1 MAMWLSK
8 PLIPLPRATTL
19 SFLCVPVW
27 IVIPLLLIRHWKDAP
42 GLGPLTGYA
51 LAIPI
56 VLFLS
61 AVGFALAFGHVL
73 SASGSAL
80 SRWAG
85 LFALTLNTIPWFYIL
100 VALLFRP

>member
-1 MAMWLSK
+1 MATWFHR

-27 IVIPLLLIRHWKDAP
+27 IVIPILLIRHWKDAP

-56 VLFLS
+56 ALFLS
-61 AVGFALAFGHVL
+61 AVGFALAFGNVR
-73 SASGSAL
+73 STTGSAR

-100 VALLFRP
+100 VANLFRP